1 MIARYSLPDMEAVW
15 SDEARFR
22 IWLDIEIYAAEA
34 LASRRVIPKAA
45 VAAIKKKAAFDVG
58 RIQAIEAEVHHD
70 VIAFLTSVAEHVG
83 EPARFLHYGLTS
95 SDVLDTAL
103 SVQIQRA
110 GGLLRREL
118 DHLLGLVAKR
128 AWASVDVPTM
138 GRTHGVFA
146 EPMSLGHKF
155 AIWYAQLARDRE
167 RLEAALARTA
177 VGKVSG
183 AVGNFAHVEPY
194 VEAHVCRKL
203 GLVPAAASN
212 QVVQRDRHAELL
224 SVLAIC
230 GGTLERMALEVRL
243 LQRSEVRELAEGF
256 GARQKGSSA
265 MPHKRNPIICE
276 RLCGMARLL
285 RGYAGTGLENI
296 ALWHE
301 RDISHSSV
309 ERVVF
314 PDATMVL
321 YYMLVQSSRLIEHL
335 EVDPERMAAHVQSAG
350 GVVFSQRVLLA
361 LARAGLAREEAYRLV
376 QKHALEAWTRG
387 GSFRER
393 LSRDRRIRALLPG
406 RELEACFDLRPY
418 LRHARTILKRTVPRS
433 R

>member
-1 MIARYSLPDMEAVW
+1 MIARYSLPEMEAVW
-15 SDEARFR
+15 SDESRYR
-22 IWLDIEIYAAEA
+22 IWLDIELHAAEA
-34 LASRRVIPKAA
+34 LAAHKVIPKDA
-45 VAAIKKKAAFDVG
+45 VRVLKKKADFDVK
-58 RIQAIEAEVHHD
+58 RIEAIEAEVQHD
-70 VIAFLTSVAEHVG
+70 VIAFLTAVAEKVG
-83 EPARFLHYGLTS
+83 EPARYLHYGLTS

-103 SVQIQRA
+103 SVQIQKA
-110 GGLLRREL
+110 GALLQGKLETL
-118 DHLLGLVAKR
+118 QKLVGRR
-128 AWASVDVPTM
+128 AWEWVDVPIL

-155 AIWYAQLARDRE
+155 AIWYAQMERDRE
-167 RLEAALARTA
+167 RLDAALKRTA

-194 VEAHVCRKL
+194 VEAHVCKKL
-203 GLVPAAASN
+203 GLTPAAASN

-224 SVLAIC
+224 SAMAIC
-230 GGTLERMALEVRL
+230 GGTIERIALEVRL
-243 LQRSEVRELAEGF
+243 LQRSEVREMAEGF
-256 GARQKGSSA
+256 SAKQKGSSA
-265 MPHKRNPIICE
+265 MPHKRNPILCE

-314 PDATMVL
+314 PDATLTL
-321 YYMLVQSSRLIEHL
+321 YYMLVQSIKLIERL
-335 EVDPERMAAHVQSAG
+335 DVDTERMATNVQAGG

-361 LARAGLAREEAYRLV
+361 LAASGMSREDAYRVV
-376 QKHALEAWTRG
+376 QGHAHTAWNQG

-393 LSRDRRIRALLPG
+393 LSRDPKVKKLMPRRTLD
-406 RELEACFDLRPY
+406 ACFDLKPY
-418 LRHARTILKRTVPRS
+418 MRHAHTILRRTVPKGR
-433 R
+433 

>member
-15 SDEARFR
+15 SDETRFR
-22 IWLDIEIYAAEA
+22 IWLDIELHAAEA
-34 LASRRVIPKAA
+34 LASRKVIPRAA
-45 VAAIKKKAAFDVG
+45 VTALKKKADFDVK
-58 RIQAIEAEVHHD
+58 RIEEIEAEVQHD
-70 VIAFLTSVAEHVG
+70 VIAFLTAVAEKVG
-83 EPARFLHYGLTS
+83 EPARYLHYGLTS

-110 GGLLRREL
+110 GALLTAKLETLLR
-118 DHLLGLVAKR
+118 LVGRR
-128 AWASVDVPTM
+128 AWDWVDVPIL

-155 AIWYAQLARDRE
+155 AIWYAQLGRDRE
-167 RLEAALARTA
+167 RLEAALKRTA

-194 VEAHVCRKL
+194 VEAYVCRKL

-224 SVLAIC
+224 SALAIC
-230 GGTLERMALEVRL
+230 GGTLERIALEVRL
-243 LQRSEVRELAEGF
+243 LQRSEVREMAEGF
-256 GARQKGSSA
+256 SARQKGSSA
-265 MPHKRNPIICE
+265 MPHKRNPILCE

-321 YYMLVQSSRLIEHL
+321 YYMLVQSVKLIERL
-335 EVDPERMAAHVQSAG
+335 EVDTERMAANIQAGG

-361 LARAGLAREEAYRLV
+361 LAGSGLAREDAYRIV
-376 QKHALEAWTRG
+376 QGHAHTAWNRG

-393 LSRDRRIRALLPG
+393 LSRDPLVKKHLTRPALD
-406 RELEACFDLRPY
+406 ACFDLHPY
-418 LRHARTILKRTVPRS
+418 MRHARTILRRTVPKGR
-433 R
+433 